1 MSRHTFAFR
10 DWTLSYEEHGE
21 GGCVSVLMHGLLL
34 DAGVNRALARRLA
47 RQGHRVL
54 LLDLLGH
61 GRSDRPTRA
70 SVHRMDH
77 YADQV
82 VALLDHLEVDEAVV
96 GGVSLGAGVALMTGH
111 RHPERVRGLLLEM
124 PVLENATPF
133 AALLFVPM
141 LLAMHYGGPFARL
154 GTGLLR
160 ALPRTRIEALDSFLN
175 AGSMRPEE
183 IKAVLHGLLMG
194 PLGPDEDERAAMT
207 TPTLVIGH
215 NADPLHPHT
224 DAARLAR
231 QMPRARLVTAK
242 DSLELRTRPA
252 RLTAEILSF
261 LTQAWAVRAV
271 GQDGVTEAG

>member
-1 MSRHTFAFR
+1 MSRHTFPFR
-10 DWTLSYEEHGE
+10 DWTLAYEDHGA
-21 GGCVSVLMHGLLL
+21 GGCVTVLMHGLLL
-34 DAGVNRALARRLA
+34 DAGVNRGLARRLA
-47 RQGHRVL
+47 AQGHRVI

-61 GRSDRPTRA
+61 GRSDRPDRA

-82 VALLDHLEVDEAVV
+82 VALLDHLDVDEAVV

-133 AALLFVPM
+133 AALLFVPL
-141 LLAMHYGGPFARL
+141 LLAMHYGGPLARA

-160 ALPRTRIEALDSFLN
+160 RLPRTGVESLDSFLN

-194 PLGPDEDERAAMT
+194 PLGPDEEERAAMT
-207 TPTLVIGH
+207 LPALVIGH

-231 QMPRARLVTAK
+231 QMPGARLVTARS
-242 DSLELRTRPA
+242 SLELRTRPE
-252 RLTAEILSF
+252 RLTAEVLAF
-261 LTQAWAVRAV
+261 LNQAWSVRAV
-271 GQDGVTEAG
+271 GTDGVTEAG